1 MGRPPAGEQQI
12 ETQTMAA
19 EQKGHDRL
27 RRLMRKVERGG
38 AQGREAAKAYAGGKS
53 DEELIEWAKATL
65 PRLRQWLLGRP
76 KSF

>member
-1 MGRPPAGEQQI
+1 
-12 ETQTMAA
+12 MAA

-53 DEELIEWAKATL
+53 D
-65 PRLRQWLLGRP
+65 
-76 KSF
+76 